1 VNGLNEK
8 VIVVTG
14 AGRGLGAATVHRL
27 AIMGARV
34 VAGDIRKDWIDEVC
48 ADARSEAVQARGG
61 SAASDV
67 VGVEVDVADEASVD
81 RLFDTAAEHFGPLY
95 GLVNAAAVL
104 RAVRLEDLELA
115 EWERTMRVNATGVF
129 LCCRRAVRD
138 FRRNGAGGA
147 IVNVG
152 SISAVVGLS
161 DQPAYCA
168 SKGAVLQ
175 LSRQIAADYAP
186 DGVRCNVVG
195 PGSIAGEF
203 LDNYLRGQADPEA
216 AKTNILSAHPVARFA
231 SPDEI
236 VAPIVFLL
244 SEEASFITGANLQAD
259 GGYTAI

>member
-1 VNGLNEK
+1 VDSLTGK

-14 AGRGLGAATVHRL
+14 AGRGLGAATLGRL
-27 AIMGARV
+27 AAMGARV
-34 VAGDIRKDWIDEVC
+34 VAGDIRKDWLESAC
-48 ADARSEAVQARGG
+48 EEARSGG
-61 SAASDV
+61 GEV
-67 VGVEVDVADEASVD
+67 IGVEVDVAEETSVD
-81 RLFDTAAEHFGPLY
+81 KLFDAANEHFGQLY

-115 EWERTMRVNATGVF
+115 EWDRTLRVNATGVF
-129 LCCRRAVRD
+129 LCCRRAVRE
-138 FRRNGAGGA
+138 FRQNGTGGT

-152 SISAVVGLS
+152 SISAVVGLP

-186 DGVRCNVVG
+186 YGIRCNVVG
-195 PGSIAGEF
+195 PGSMAGEF
-203 LDNYLRGQADPEA
+203 LDNYLRGQSDPAA
-216 AKTNILSAHPVARFA
+216 AKKAILSAHPVGRFA
-231 SPDEI
+231 SAEEI

-259 GGYTAI
+259 GGYSAI

>member
-1 VNGLNEK
+1 
-8 VIVVTG
+8 
-14 AGRGLGAATVHRL
+14 
-27 AIMGARV
+27 MGARV
-34 VAGDIRKDWIDEVC
+34 VAGDIRKDWLDEVC
-48 ADARSEAVQARGG
+48 ADARL
-61 SAASDV
+61 AASSSASHV
-67 VGVEVDVADEASVD
+67 IGVEVDVADEASVGK
-81 RLFDTAAEHFGPLY
+81 LFDTASERFGPLY

-104 RAVRLEDLELA
+104 KPVRLEDLELA
-115 EWERTMRVNATGVF
+115 EWERTIRVNATGVF
-129 LCCRRAVRD
+129 LCCRRAVRE
-138 FRRNGAGGA
+138 FRRNGVSGT

-152 SISAVVGLS
+152 SISAIVGLA

-175 LSRQIAADYAP
+175 LSRQIAADYARY
-186 DGVRCNVVG
+186 GVRCNVVG

-216 AKTNILSAHPVARFA
+216 AKTNILAAHPVRRLA

-236 VAPIVFLL
+236 VAPIVFLM

>member
-14 AGRGLGAATVHRL
+14 AGRGLGAATVRRL
-27 AIMGARV
+27 VSVGARV
-34 VAGDIRKDWIDEVC
+34 VAGDIRKDWLDEVC
-48 ADARSEAVQARGG
+48 ENARSARGSAGG
-61 SAASDV
+61 SGAGDV
-67 VGVEVDVADEASVD
+67 VGVEADVADEAGVD
-81 RLFDTAAEHFGPLY
+81 RLFDTAAEHFGPLN

-115 EWERTMRVNATGVF
+115 EWDRTMRVNATGVF
-129 LCCRRAVRD
+129 LCCRRAVRE
-138 FRRNGAGGA
+138 FRRNGSGGA

-186 DGVRCNVVG
+186 DGIRCNVVG

-216 AKTNILSAHPVARFA
+216 AKTNILTAHPVRRFA